1 MRYKS
6 SRVFE
11 FVILYFLFL
20 SSASA
25 QTLVRVNE
33 HAARIQF
40 DPDDT
45 IVDLPVENP
54 TRDAI
59 AAHLLLQLV
68 DPKGLICVSS
78 EQDVSLP
85 PGETKLKATLPLAYD
100 LADKIDRNNLLWY
113 RLRYTITQTAPA
125 TAILAP
131 LVGILSVGEATP
143 GIFELHAA
151 APELVRESGQYAIR
165 IRAIHPVTGHPV
177 AGVAVQASFDLDTND
192 QKPLVTKTAF
202 TDRRGFATLPFALPQ
217 NVETNEVDVKV
228 TGKLANYSVEADD
241 TVRVV
246 HYSRASVSTD
256 KPIYQPGQALHMRL
270 MAFDTNKK
278 AIGGEPVN
286 LKLLDPEETLVYR
299 VQLKTSAFGIA
310 SADWQIPDN
319 LRLGTYRIQATFGK
333 GPYEDSGASASVKI
347 SRYELPTF
355 TVAAKPDR
363 AFYLPNQNA
372 SIDIHADYLFGEPVR
387 HGHVRVVR
395 ETERHWNYRE
405 QKWDTEEGQTY
416 EGDTDDHGHYVT
428 KVDLSDDHDQLAAE
442 DYSRFHDLKLA
453 AYFTDSSTGRTEQ
466 RRFDLRVTKD
476 PIHIYIIGADFSQ
489 PGGLPLQFYISTDYA
504 DGSPASCDVE
514 VNWTG
519 DQPSSQNIGTSEPVE
534 QFLRRVH
541 TNRYGVAKVA
551 GLSVPS
557 VTAPADSVSQEFDL
571 SFRAKD
577 SKGAVGRHVESLRFY
592 DQPGIRVGT
601 DKILYKP
608 GEPIQVRLTAAEPD
622 TTLVVEAVHDFRLLA
637 SKQVHLR
644 HNYAE
649 AVFDSTGKFENEVT
663 IVAYTFGRKPGEDQ
677 YYAATSGSHTVS
689 FPKNHE
695 LQVEVK
701 LSKSVYRPGE
711 EATANLQIT
720 SPNGE
725 PAKSAL
731 GLVVVDQAVEERQ
744 RTDSDF
750 GGQGGFFNFRDDW
763 GDTSNIG
770 GISKS
775 DLDKLDLSKP
785 LPDGLELVAE
795 ILLQGNR
802 LWPKTFASDSGQA
815 DLAKLFASEINP
827 QIVPIRTALENRYA
841 QKGEY
846 PKTEAALESISADAG
861 ALWRNAKDPWG
872 TSYHAAFSVVRESDI
887 LEISSAG
894 LDKIIG
900 TEDDFVVA
908 RMSWPYFKPSAG
920 AMQRAVNEFHTHT
933 GVYIRDAQTLK
944 TELTRLGVDFDSL
957 KDPWGHPYQLSFGVN
972 GTHLTI
978 TVTSAGPDGRFSTKQ
993 APSDDDFPLTTAA
1006 IDYFVQTRAQVDAA
1020 LTANFKQSQS
1030 FPETPDQLKTAL
1042 NRSGINWDA
1051 LRDPWNHPYYAM
1063 FRTEARFSDDLSVET
1078 YEHHTQKERLHT
1090 TIVPKTQRINW
1101 VQIRSAGED
1110 GLEGTSDDFD
1120 VASFSRGVLEQSSKD
1135 KTPVPS
1141 SNEAVLQGSSGAI
1154 SGTVTDPA
1162 GGAVGGAEISA
1173 KNSETAANF
1182 TANSG
1187 ENGDYILRN
1196 LPAGFYVVQF
1206 SANGFRSYSITD
1218 VPVRSSNV
1226 TMLDATLS
1234 IGAVTE
1240 TVEVSGT
1247 AVQLQTA
1254 TSSVVEPK
1262 QSIVFFPFMP
1272 EKQLPLATPR
1282 LREYFPETLL
1292 WRPEIVTD
1300 DKGRAQLKFPL
1311 ADNITTWKLSAIAST
1326 INGEM
1331 GTSEKSIRAFQP
1343 FFVEHDPPR
1352 FLTIGDEIAL
1362 PVVLRNY
1369 LDRRLQVTVEMKPA
1383 PWFTL
1388 QSSAT
1393 LKTAIAPQDSARDIF
1408 RFKAVETVKE
1418 GKQEVRAIG
1427 ADASDA
1433 ISRPITVRPN
1443 GEEKTTS
1450 VSRIFDDTT
1459 SLDLQV
1465 PETAISGSLQTS
1477 LKIYPHLTAHV
1488 LESIEAILERPYGCA
1503 EQTISSTYPSVLLLK
1518 FAKASPS
1525 EKSPMLPRA
1534 RRYTQ
1539 AGYERLLSYRSPD
1552 GGFSYWG
1559 RGKSDLALTVYA
1571 INFLSDAREFV
1582 DVDVSVIQEA
1592 ATFVVNQIKPDGHWA
1607 ALDWNGNEISPR
1619 SAMLTAYIAR
1629 MLVTAKLAADG
1640 SAGND
1645 QIVKSTPL
1653 AVKHALSYLQSH
1665 VDELDEP
1672 YVIASYA
1679 LAALGA
1685 GDKSAFTTSVA
1696 RLRKLERREGD
1707 SSYWSLEMN
1716 TPFYGWGL
1724 AGRVE
1729 TTAIVLQALSADSAA
1744 SPDSDPLISRGL
1756 LFLLRNQDR
1765 YGIWYST
1772 QATINVLNA
1781 IASLTARKSDEA
1793 VDKMN
1798 VGSKA
1803 VVLVDGKQ
1811 ALSVDLPPPNVLS
1824 APVIVDLSKFV
1835 QPGGHHIEVRRPG
1848 GYSRAS
1854 IQVLANYYVPWAQK
1868 APGSALYQ
1876 QEMVSD
1882 ALRLTVQFDKLSA
1895 NVGETGPM
1903 QRRRRKNRFP
1913 RLRHVA
1919 SRNWPPARRRSR
1931 SQFPRTSHEIFRL
1944 GDRPI
1949 RRPTRPRNRLPLAPR
1964 RRHKILLHLQ
1974 TPLRPESSLRP
1985 LHPLRLLQPRS
1996 PSRSPAFAVHRAV
2009 SLIGCSPNRSTL

>member
-1 MRYKS
+1 MRYRS
-6 SRVFE
+6 SRLFE
-11 FVILYFLFL
+11 FVILCLLFVN
-20 SSASA
+20 SASA

-33 HAARIQF
+33 HEVRIQF
-40 DPDDT
+40 LSEDT
-45 IVDLPVENP
+45 VVDLPVENP

-59 AAHLLLQLV
+59 AAHLLLELV
-68 DPKGLICVSS
+68 DPAGIVRDKS
-78 EQDVSLP
+78 EQDISLP
-85 PGETKLKATLPLAYD
+85 PGETKLKASLPLATA
-100 LADKIDRNNLLWY
+100 LTNKIDRRNLLWY
-113 RLRYTITQTAPA
+113 RLRYTFTQTAPA
-125 TAILAP
+125 TATP
-131 LVGILSVGEATP
+131 LVGIVSVGEATP

-151 APELVRESGQYAIR
+151 APELVRESGHYAIR
-165 IRAIHPVTGHPV
+165 VRAIHPVTGRPV
-177 AGVAVQASFDLDTND
+177 AGVAVQASFDLDTDN

-217 NVETNEVDVKV
+217 TVETDDVDVKV
-228 TGKLANYSVEADD
+228 TGKLESYSAEADSD
-241 TVRVV
+241 FHVV
-246 HYSRASVSTD
+246 HFSRASISTD

-270 MAFDTNKK
+270 MAFDANKK
-278 AIGGEPVN
+278 AIEGEPVI

-299 VQLKTSAFGIA
+299 AQVETSAFGVA
-310 SADWQIPDN
+310 SADWQIPEN
-319 LRLGTYRIQATFGK
+319 LRLGTYRIQATFGQ

-355 TVAAKPDR
+355 MVAAKPDR
-363 AFYLPNQNA
+363 AFYLPDQNA

-387 HGHVRVVR
+387 HGRVRVVR
-395 ETERHWNYRE
+395 ETERKWNYRE
-405 QKWDTEEGQTY
+405 QKWDIEEGETY
-416 EGDTDDHGHYVT
+416 EGDIDDHGHYAA
-428 KVDLSDDHDQLAAE
+428 KVDLADDHDDLAGK
-442 DYSRFHDLKLA
+442 DYSRFQDLKLA

-476 PIHIYIIGADFSQ
+476 PIHIYIIGADFAQ
-489 PGGLPLQFYISTDYA
+489 PGSLPLQFYISTDYA

-514 VNWTG
+514 INWR
-519 DQPSSQNIGTSEPVE
+519 DEQLSSQNTGTSQSVE
-534 QFLRRVH
+534 QLLRRVH

-551 GLSVPS
+551 GLSVS
-557 VTAPADSVSQEFDL
+557 STTTHADSASQGFDL

-577 SKGAVGRHVESLRFY
+577 SKGAVGHHVESMTFY
-592 DQPGIRVGT
+592 DQPGIRVAT
-601 DKILYKP
+601 DKTLYKP
-608 GEPIQVRLTAAEPD
+608 GEPVQVRLSAAEAD
-622 TTLVVEAVHDFRLLA
+622 TTLIVEAVHEFRVLA
-637 SKQVHLR
+637 SKQVHVS
-644 HNYAE
+644 HNSAE
-649 AVFDSTGKFENEVT
+649 VVFDSTDNFEKEVT
-663 IVAYTFGRKPGEDQ
+663 ILAYTFGRKPGDD
-677 YYAATSGSHTVS
+677 YYGYYNYSSSGSHTVS

-701 LSKSVYRPGE
+701 LAKSVYRPGD
-711 EATANLQIT
+711 EATANLQVT
-720 SPNGE
+720 SPDGE

-744 RTDSDF
+744 RTDGDF
-750 GGQGGFFNFRDDW
+750 GGQGGFFNFRNDW
-763 GDTSNIG
+763 GDTTDIAG
-770 GISKS
+770 VRKS
-775 DLDKLDLSKP
+775 DLDKLDLTKP
-785 LPDGLELVAE
+785 LPEGLELVAE

-802 LWPKTFASDSGQA
+802 LWPKTFASDSGHV
-815 DLAKLFASEINP
+815 DLAQLFASELNP
-827 QIVPIRTALENRYA
+827 QIVPIRTALDNRYA
-841 QKGEY
+841 QTGEY
-846 PKTEAALESISADAG
+846 PKTEAALENDLAAAGSA
-861 ALWRNAKDPWG
+861 WQNAKDPWG
-872 TSYHAAFSVVRESDI
+872 TPLHAEFSVAHQFDV

-894 LDKIIG
+894 PDKTFG

-908 RMSWPYFKPSAG
+908 KMSWPYFKPNSEAI
-920 AMQRAVNEFHTHT
+920 RRSVNEFHART
-933 GVYIRDAQTLK
+933 GAYIRDAQTLK
-944 TELTRLGVDFDSL
+944 TELTRLGIDFDSL
-957 KDPWGHPYQLSFGVN
+957 RDPWGHAYQLSFGVN
-972 GTHLTI
+972 RTQFTV
-978 TVTSAGPDGRFSTKQ
+978 TVTSAGPDGRFNSKQ
-993 APSDDDFPLTTAA
+993 APSEDDFPLVTVG
-1006 IDYFVQTRAQVDAA
+1006 IDYFTETRAQIDVA
-1020 LTANFKQSQS
+1020 LAVNFIQSQS
-1030 FPETPDQLKTAL
+1030 FPETLDQLKAAL
-1042 NRSGINWDA
+1042 DHSGISWDA
-1051 LRDPWNHPYYAM
+1051 LSDPWGHPYYAT
-1063 FRTEARFSDDLSVET
+1063 FRKETRYSDDLNIET
-1078 YEHHTQKERLHT
+1078 YEHHTQKERQHT
-1090 TIVPKTQRINW
+1090 TIVPKAQQINW
-1101 VQIRSAGED
+1101 VQIRTAGED

-1135 KTPVPS
+1135 KTPVQTG
-1141 SNEAVLQGSSGAI
+1141 NAAVLQGSSGAI

-1162 GGAVGGAEISA
+1162 GGAVAGAEISA
-1173 KNSETAANF
+1173 KNSATAANF

-1187 ENGDYILRN
+1187 ENGDYLLRN

-1206 SANGFRSYSITD
+1206 SAKGFRSYSITN

-1226 TMLDATLS
+1226 TKLDAMLS
-1234 IGAVTE
+1234 VGAVME
-1240 TVEVSGT
+1240 TVEVQSAPVLLETTNASLGAVIAIQPGVT
-1247 AVQLQTA
+1247 ALPLQSRVQTQI
-1254 TSSVVEPK
+1254 
-1262 QSIVFFPFMP
+1262 Q
-1272 EKQLPLATPR
+1272 LATPR

-1300 DKGRAQLKFPL
+1300 DKGHAQLKFPL
-1311 ADNITTWKLSAIAST
+1311 ADNITTWKLSAVAST

-1369 LDRRLQVTVEMKPA
+1369 LDRRLQVSVEMKPA

-1450 VSRIFDDTT
+1450 VSQIFSDTT
-1459 SLDLQV
+1459 SLDLEI
-1465 PETAISGSLQTS
+1465 PETAISGALQTS
-1477 LKIYPHLTAHV
+1477 LKIYPNLTAHV

-1518 FAKASPS
+1518 FAKSSPS
-1525 EKSPMLPRA
+1525 EKSPLLPRA

-1539 AGYERLLSYRSPD
+1539 TGYERLLSYRSTD

-1571 INFLSDAREFV
+1571 INFLSDAREFI

-1592 ATFVVNQIKPDGHWA
+1592 ASFVVNQIKPDGHWA
-1607 ALDWNGNEISPR
+1607 ALDWNNNEISPR

-1629 MLVTAKLAADG
+1629 MLVTAKLSADV
-1640 SAGND
+1640 STGND

-1653 AVKHALSYLQSH
+1653 AVQHALNYLQSH
-1665 VDELDEP
+1665 VDELGEP

-1685 GDKSAFTTSVA
+1685 GDKSAFTTSVT

-1729 TTAIVLQALSADSAA
+1729 TTAIVLQALSADGPSA
-1744 SPDSDPLISRGL
+1744 DSDPLISRGL

-1781 IASLTARKSDEA
+1781 IASLTARKSDTPG
-1793 VDKMN
+1793 DKITA
-1798 VGSKA
+1798 GSKA
-1803 VVLVDGKQ
+1803 VVLVDGIQ
-1811 ALSVDLPPPNVLS
+1811 ALSIDLPPPNVLS

-1835 QPGGHHIEVRRPG
+1835 QPGAHHIEVRRPSG
-1848 GYSRAS
+1848 SSRAS
-1854 IQVLANYYVPWAQK
+1854 IQVLANYYVPWAHK
-1868 APGSALYQ
+1868 ASGSALYQ

-1895 NVGETGPM
+1895 NVGELV
-1903 QRRRRKNRFP
+1903 QCN
-1913 RLRHVA
+1913 VA
-1919 SRNWPPARRRSR
+1919 AERIGFRGYGMLLAEIGLPPGA
-1931 SQFPRTSHEIFRL
+1931 EV
-1944 GDRPI
+1944 DR
-1949 RRPTRPRNRLPLAPR
+1949 
-1964 RRHKILLHLQ
+1964 
-1974 TPLRPESSLRP
+1974 SSLDQAMKASGWEINQYDVLPDRVIVYLWP
-1985 LHPLRLLQPRS
+1985 RAGGTKFSFTFKPRFGLRALS
-1996 PSRSPAFAVHRAV
+1996 APSILYDYYNPEAQAVV
-2009 SLIGCSPNRSTL
+2009 EPTQFTVQ

>member
-1 MRYKS
+1 MRYRS
-6 SRVFE
+6 SRLFE
-11 FVILYFLFL
+11 FIILSFLFL
-20 SSASA
+20 SSTSA
-25 QTLVRVNE
+25 QTLLRVNE

-40 DPDDT
+40 LSDNT
-45 IVDLPVENP
+45 VVDLPVENQ
-54 TRDAI
+54 TSTTI
-59 AAHLLLQLV
+59 TAHLLLELV
-68 DPKGLICVSS
+68 DPTGLIRVSS
-78 EQDVSLP
+78 EQDVSLLS
-85 PGETKLKATLPLAYD
+85 GETKLKTTLPLASA

-113 RLRYTITQTAPA
+113 RLRYTITQTPPA
-125 TAILAP
+125 NAIPTHLIG
-131 LVGILSVGEATP
+131 VFSVGEATP

-151 APELVRESGQYAIR
+151 APDFVRESGHYDIR
-165 IRAIHPVTGHPV
+165 VRAIHPVTGRPI
-177 AGVAVQASFDLDTND
+177 ASVAVQASFDLDTDN

-202 TDRRGFATLPFALPQ
+202 TDRRGFATLLFALPQ
-217 NVETNEVDVKV
+217 SVEANEVAVKV
-228 TGKLANYSVEADD
+228 TGKLENYSVEADND
-241 TVRVV
+241 FHVV
-246 HYSRASVSTD
+246 HLSKASISTD

-270 MAFDTNKK
+270 MAFDSNKK
-278 AIGGEPVN
+278 AIEGEPVI
-286 LKLLDPEETLVYR
+286 LKFLDPEETLVYR
-299 VQLKTSAFGIA
+299 AQLKTSAFGIA

-319 LRLGTYRIQATFGK
+319 LRLGTYRIQATFGE
-333 GPYEDSGASASVKI
+333 GRYEDSGASATVKI

-363 AFYLPNQNA
+363 AFYLPDQNA
-372 SIDIHADYLFGEPVR
+372 SIEIHADYLFGEPVK

-405 QKWDTEEGQTY
+405 QKWDTEEGETY
-416 EGDTDDHGHYVT
+416 EGDTDDHGHYVA
-428 KVDLSDDHDQLAAE
+428 KVDLAKDHHDLAGE
-442 DYSRFHDLKLA
+442 DYSRFHDMKLA
-453 AYFTDSSTGRTEQ
+453 AYFTDSTTGRTEL
-466 RRFDLRVTKD
+466 RRFDLRITKD
-476 PIHIYIIGADFSQ
+476 PIHIYIIGAESDQ

-514 VNWTG
+514 INWVD
-519 DQPSSQNIGTSEPVE
+519 DQPSSQNAGTSASID

-541 TNRYGVAKVA
+541 TNRYGVAKVT
-551 GLSVPS
+551 GLSAPS
-557 VTAPADSVSQEFDL
+557 ITAPADSASREFDL
-571 SFRAKD
+571 SFRARD
-577 SKGAVGRHVESLRFY
+577 SKGAVGRHVESLSFY
-592 DQPGIRVGT
+592 DRPGIRVAT
-601 DKILYKP
+601 DKTLYKL
-608 GEPIQVRLTAAEPD
+608 GEPVQVLLTTAESD
-622 TTLVVEAVHDFRLLA
+622 TTLIVEAVHDFQIIV
-637 SKQVHLR
+637 SKQVYVR

-649 AVFDSTGKFENEVT
+649 VVFDSTDKFENEVT
-663 IVAYTFGRKPGEDQ
+663 ILAYTFGRKPGEDE
-677 YYAATSGSHTVS
+677 YYSALSGSHSVY

-701 LSKSVYRPGE
+701 LAKPVYRPGD
-711 EATANLQIT
+711 EATANLQVT
-720 SPNGE
+720 SPDGE
-725 PAKSAL
+725 PAKAAL

-750 GGQGGFFNFRDDW
+750 SGQGSFFNFRYDW
-763 GDTSNIG
+763 GDTTDIAG
-770 GISKS
+770 VRKT
-775 DLDKLDLSKP
+775 DLDKLDLTKP

-802 LWPKTFASDSGQA
+802 LWPKTFASDSGHE

-827 QIVPIRTALENRYA
+827 QIVPIRRALENRYA
-841 QKGEY
+841 QNGEY
-846 PKTEAALESISADAG
+846 PKTEASLESISTDAG
-861 ALWRNAKDPWG
+861 SPWQNARDPWG
-872 TSYHAAFSVVRESDI
+872 TAFHAEFSVARESDI

-894 LDKIIG
+894 PDKIIG

-908 RMSWPYFKPSAG
+908 RMSWPYFKPNAD
-920 AMQRAVNEFHTHT
+920 AIQRAVNEFHART
-933 GVYIRDAQTLK
+933 GAYIRDEQTLK
-944 TELTRLGVDFDSL
+944 SELTRLGIDFDSL
-957 KDPWGHPYQLSFGVN
+957 KDPWGHAYQLSFGVN
-972 GTHLTI
+972 RTQFTV
-978 TVTSAGPDGRFSTKQ
+978 TVTSAGPDGRFSSKQ
-993 APSDDDFPLTTAA
+993 APSEDDFSLATVA
-1006 IDYFVQTRAQVDAA
+1006 IDYFAELRAQIDAA
-1020 LTANFKQSQS
+1020 LAANFKQSQS
-1030 FPETPDQLKTAL
+1030 FPETPGQLKTAL
-1042 NRSGINWDA
+1042 DHSGISWDA
-1051 LRDPWNHPYYAM
+1051 LRDPWGHPYYAT
-1063 FRTEARFSDDLSVET
+1063 FRTEARFSDDLNVET
-1078 YEHHTQKERLHT
+1078 YEHHTQKEPQRI
-1090 TIVPKTQRINW
+1090 TIVPKTQRIDW

-1110 GLEGTSDDFD
+1110 GLEGTSDDLD
-1120 VASFSRGVLEQSSKD
+1120 LASFSRGVLEQSSKD
-1135 KTPVPS
+1135 KSPDPIG
-1141 SNEAVLQGSSGAI
+1141 NPAVLQGSSGAI
-1154 SGTVTDPA
+1154 SGTVTDPMGSA
-1162 GGAVGGAEISA
+1162 IAGAEISA

-1187 ENGDYILRN
+1187 GNGDYLLRN

-1206 SANGFRSYSITD
+1206 SAKGFRSYSITN

-1226 TMLDATLS
+1226 TKLDATLGV
-1234 IGAVTE
+1234 GAVTE
-1240 TVEVSGT
+1240 TVEVTAT
-1247 AVQLQTA
+1247 AVQLQTSVSA
-1254 TSSVVEPK
+1254 TLVTQQRFSSLLLQFRP
-1262 QSIVFFPFMP
+1262 QT
-1272 EKQLPLATPR
+1272 QLQLATPR

-1292 WRPEIVTD
+1292 WRPDIVTD

-1311 ADNITTWKLSAIAST
+1311 ADNITTWKLSAVAST
-1326 INGEM
+1326 INGDL

-1352 FLTIGDEIAL
+1352 FLTVGDEIAL

-1369 LDRRLQVTVEMKPA
+1369 LDRHLQVTVEMKPA

-1433 ISRPITVRPN
+1433 ISRSITVRPH

-1450 VSRIFDDTT
+1450 VSQIFGDTT

-1465 PETAISGSLQTS
+1465 PETAISGALQTS
-1477 LKIYPHLTAHV
+1477 LKIYPNLTAHV

-1503 EQTISSTYPSVLLLK
+1503 EQTISSTYPSVMLLK
-1518 FAKASPS
+1518 FAKASSS
-1525 EKSPMLPRA
+1525 EKNPMLPRA

-1539 AGYERLLSYRSPD
+1539 TGYERLLSYRSPD

-1571 INFLSDAREFV
+1571 VNFLSDAREFV

-1592 ATFVVNQIKPDGHWA
+1592 ATFVVNQIKPDGHWP
-1607 ALDWNGNEISPR
+1607 ALDWSNKETSPR

-1629 MLVTAKLAADG
+1629 MLVSAKLAADG

-1653 AVKHALSYLQSH
+1653 AVQHALSYLQQH
-1665 VDELDEP
+1665 VDAFDEP

-1685 GDKSAFTTSVA
+1685 GDKAAFTTSVA

-1729 TTAIVLQALSADSAA
+1729 TTALVLQALSADSAA

-1781 IASLTARKSDEA
+1781 IASLTARKSDSSGDKIA
-1793 VDKMN
+1793 VA
-1798 VGSKA
+1798 SKA
-1803 VVLVDGKQ
+1803 VVLVDGEQ
-1811 ALSVDLPPPNVLS
+1811 ALSIDLPPPDVLS

-1835 QPGGHHIEVRRPG
+1835 RPGTHHIEVRRQSG
-1848 GYSRAS
+1848 SSRAS
-1854 IQVLANYYVPWAQK
+1854 IQVLANYYVPWAHI
-1868 APGSALYQ
+1868 PTGTALYQ

-1895 NVGETGPM
+1895 KVGELVQCNVDAERVGFRGYGM
-1903 QRRRRKNRFP
+1903 
-1913 RLRHVA
+1913 LLA
-1919 SRNWPPARRRSR
+1919 EIGLPPGA
-1931 SQFPRTSHEIFRL
+1931 EV
-1944 GDRPI
+1944 DR
-1949 RRPTRPRNRLPLAPR
+1949 
-1964 RRHKILLHLQ
+1964 
-1974 TPLRPESSLRP
+1974 SSLEQAMKSGGWEIDQYDVLPDRVIVY
-1985 LHPLRLLQPRS
+1985 LWPRAGGTKFS
-1996 PSRSPAFAVHRAV
+1996 FTFKPRFGLKALSAPSILCDYYNPEAHAVVEPSAFTVQ
-2009 SLIGCSPNRSTL
+2009 

>member
-1 MRYKS
+1 MRYRS

-11 FVILYFLFL
+11 FVILCLLFC

-40 DPDDT
+40 LPEDT
-45 IVDLPVENP
+45 VVDLPVENP
-54 TRDAI
+54 TRATI
-59 AAHLLLQLV
+59 AAHLILELV
-68 DPKGLICVSS
+68 DPKGLIRVSS
-78 EQDVSLP
+78 EQDVSLL

-113 RLRYTITQTAPA
+113 RLRYTITEPPPA
-125 TAILAP
+125 NAIPAP
-131 LVGILSVGEATP
+131 LAGVLSVGEATP
-143 GIFELHAA
+143 GIFELHVA
-151 APELVRESGQYAIR
+151 APEFVRESGNYAIR
-165 IRAIHPVTGHPV
+165 VRAIHPVTGRPIP
-177 AGVAVQASFDLDTND
+177 GVAVQASFDLDTDN
-192 QKPLVTKTAF
+192 QKPLVTKTVF
-202 TDRRGFATLPFALPQ
+202 TDRRGFAMLPFALPQ
-217 NVETNEVDVKV
+217 SVETDEVDVNV
-228 TGKLANYSVEADD
+228 TGKLASYSVEADD
-241 TVRVV
+241 SMRVV

-278 AIGGEPVN
+278 AIEGEPVI

-299 VQLKTSAFGIA
+299 AQVETSAFGIA

-319 LRLGTYRIQATFGK
+319 LRLGTYRIQAVFGK
-333 GPYEDSGASASVKI
+333 GPYEDSGASATVKI

-387 HGHVRVVR
+387 HGHVRIVR

-405 QKWDTEEGQTY
+405 QRWDAEEGETY
-416 EGDTDDHGHYVT
+416 EGDTDDQGHYVA
-428 KVDLSDDHDQLAAE
+428 KVDLAKDHQDLSGE
-442 DYSRFHDLKLA
+442 DYSRFQDLTLA
-453 AYFTDSSTGRTEQ
+453 AYFTDSTTGRTEQ
-466 RRFDLRVTKD
+466 RRFDLRITKD
-476 PIHIYIIGADFSQ
+476 PIHVYIIGAESDQ

-514 VNWTG
+514 INWTG
-519 DQPSSQNIGTSEPVE
+519 DQPSSQNTGTSEPIE

-541 TNRYGVAKVA
+541 TNRYGVAKVT

-557 VTAPADSVSQEFDL
+557 ITAPADSTFRDFDL

-592 DQPGIRVGT
+592 DQPGIRVAT
-601 DKILYKP
+601 DKTLYKP
-608 GEPIQVRLTAAEPD
+608 GEPVRVRLTAAEPD
-622 TTLVVEAVHDFRLLA
+622 TTLVVEAVHDFRVLA
-637 SKQVHLR
+637 SKLVHVR

-649 AVFDSTGKFENEVT
+649 VVFDSTDKFENEVT

-677 YYAATSGSHTVS
+677 YYAAISGSHTVS

-701 LSKSVYRPGE
+701 LAKSVYRPGD
-711 EATANLQIT
+711 EATANLQVT
-720 SPNGE
+720 SPDGE

-744 RTDSDF
+744 RTDGDF

-770 GISKS
+770 GIRKS
-775 DLDKLDLSKP
+775 DLDKLDLTKP

-795 ILLQGNR
+795 ILLQQNSF
-802 LWPKTFASDSGQA
+802 WPKTFASDSGHV

-846 PKTEAALESISADAG
+846 PKTEATLESISADAG
-861 ALWRNAKDPWG
+861 ALWQNAKDPWG
-872 TSYHAAFSVVRESDI
+872 TPYRAAFSIVRESDV

-894 LDKIIG
+894 PDKIIG
-900 TEDDFVVA
+900 SEDDFVVA
-908 RMSWPYFKPSAG
+908 RMSWPYFKPNAE
-920 AMQRAVNEFHTHT
+920 AMQRAVNEFHTRT
-933 GVYIRDAQTLK
+933 GAYIRDAQTLK
-944 TELTRLGVDFDSL
+944 TELARLGIDFDSL

-972 GTHLTI
+972 GTHFTV

-993 APSDDDFPLTTAA
+993 APSEDDFSLATVA
-1006 IDYFVQTRAQVDAA
+1006 IDYFAQTRAQIDAA
-1020 LTANFKQSQS
+1020 LAVNFKQSQS
-1030 FPETPDQLKTAL
+1030 FPETPDQLNAAL
-1042 NRSGINWDA
+1042 DRSGISWDA
-1051 LRDPWNHPYYAM
+1051 LRDPWNHPYYAT

-1078 YEHHTQKERLHT
+1078 YEHHTQNERQHT
-1090 TIVPKTQRINW
+1090 TVVPKTQRINW

-1120 VASFSRGVLEQSSKD
+1120 IASFSRGVLEQSSKD
-1135 KTPVPS
+1135 KSPVPI
-1141 SNEAVLQGSSGAI
+1141 SNPAVLQGSSGAI
-1154 SGTVTDPA
+1154 SGTVTDPM
-1162 GGAVGGAEISA
+1162 GAAIAGAEISA

-1182 TANSG
+1182 TAKSG
-1187 ENGDYILRN
+1187 ENGDYLLRN

-1206 SANGFRSYSITD
+1206 SAKGFRAYSITN

-1226 TMLDATLS
+1226 TKLDATLGV
-1234 IGAVTE
+1234 GAVTE
-1240 TVEVSGT
+1240 TVEVT
-1247 AVQLQTA
+1247 ATVVQLQTTVSA
-1254 TSSVVEPK
+1254 LAAIQPGISGLPLPSLPQT
-1262 QSIVFFPFMP
+1262 
-1272 EKQLPLATPR
+1272 QLQLATPR

-1311 ADNITTWKLSAIAST
+1311 ADNITTWKLSAVAST
-1326 INGEM
+1326 IYGEM

-1408 RFKAVETVKE
+1408 RFKALETVKE

-1433 ISRPITVRPN
+1433 ISRSITVRPN

-1450 VSRIFDDTT
+1450 VSQIFGDTA

-1539 AGYERLLSYRSPD
+1539 SGYERLLSYRSPD

-1559 RGKSDLALTVYA
+1559 RGRSDLALTVYA

-1592 ATFVVNQIKPDGHWA
+1592 AAFVVNQIKPDGHWP
-1607 ALDWNGNEISPR
+1607 ALDWNNNETSPR

-1685 GDKSAFTTSVA
+1685 GDKSAFATSVA

-1729 TTAIVLQALSADSAA
+1729 TTAIVLQALSADTAA

-1781 IASLTARKSDEA
+1781 IAALTARKSDSAAGKIA
-1793 VDKMN
+1793 VA
-1798 VGSKA
+1798 SKA
-1803 VVLVDGKQ
+1803 EILVDGKQ
-1811 ALSVDLPPPNVLS
+1811 ALSIDLPPPNVLS
-1824 APVIVDLSKFV
+1824 APVTVDLSKFV
-1835 QPGGHHIEVRRPG
+1835 QPGAHHIEVRRPSG
-1848 GYSRAS
+1848 SSRAS

-1868 APGSALYQ
+1868 APGSSMYQ

-1882 ALRLTVQFDKLSA
+1882 ALRLTVQFDKLSPNIGELVQC
-1895 NVGETGPM
+1895 NVDAERIGFRGYGMLLAEIGLPPGAEVDRNSLEQAMKASGWEINQYDVLPDRVIFYLWPHAGGTKFSFTFKP
-1903 QRRRRKNRFP
+1903 RFGLKALSAP
-1913 RLRHVA
+1913 SILYDYYNPEAHAVVE
-1919 SRNWPPARRRSR
+1919 P
-1931 SQFPRTSHEIFRL
+1931 SQFIV
-1944 GDRPI
+1944 
-1949 RRPTRPRNRLPLAPR
+1949 
-1964 RRHKILLHLQ
+1964 Q
-1974 TPLRPESSLRP
+1974 
-1985 LHPLRLLQPRS
+1985 
-1996 PSRSPAFAVHRAV
+1996 
-2009 SLIGCSPNRSTL
+2009 

>member
-1 MRYKS
+1 MRYRS

-11 FVILYFLFL
+11 FVILSFLFL
-20 SSASA
+20 SSTSA
-25 QTLVRVNE
+25 QTSVRVNE

-40 DPDDT
+40 LSEDFA
-45 IVDLPVENP
+45 VDLPVENP
-54 TRDAI
+54 TRSSI
-59 AAHLLLQLV
+59 AAHLLLELV
-68 DPKGLICVSS
+68 DPMGLIRVSS
-78 EQDVSLP
+78 EQDVSLL
-85 PGETKLKATLPLAYD
+85 PGETKLKITLPPASALAN
-100 LADKIDRNNLLWY
+100 KIDRNNLLWY
-113 RLRYTITQTAPA
+113 RLRYTITQIAPA
-125 TAILAP
+125 TAIPAP
-131 LVGILSVGEATP
+131 LIGVFSVGEATP

-151 APELVRESGQYAIR
+151 APEFVRESGHYAIR
-165 IRAIHPVTGHPV
+165 VRAIHPVTGRPIP
-177 AGVAVQASFDLDTND
+177 GVAVQASFDLDSDN

-217 NVETNEVDVKV
+217 SVETDEVSVKV
-228 TGKLANYSVEADD
+228 TGKLENYSVEADND
-241 TVRVV
+241 FRVV
-246 HYSRASVSTD
+246 HFSKASISTD

-278 AIGGEPVN
+278 AIEGEPVI

-299 VQLKTSAFGIA
+299 AQVETSAFGIA

-319 LRLGTYRIQATFGK
+319 LRLGTYRIQATFGE
-333 GPYEDSGASASVKI
+333 GRYEDSGASATVKI

-363 AFYLPNQNA
+363 AFYLPDQNA

-405 QKWDTEEGQTY
+405 QKWDTEEGETY
-416 EGDTDDHGHYVT
+416 EGDTDDRGHYVAR
-428 KVDLSDDHDQLAAE
+428 VDLAKDHHDLAGE
-442 DYSRFHDLKLA
+442 DYSRFHDMKLA

-466 RRFDLRVTKD
+466 RRFDLRITKD
-476 PIHIYIIGADFSQ
+476 PIHIYIIGAESDQ
-489 PGGLPLQFYISTDYA
+489 PGALPLQFYISTDYA

-514 VNWTG
+514 INWV
-519 DQPSSQNIGTSEPVE
+519 DEQPSSQNAGTSASID

-541 TNRYGVAKVA
+541 TNRYGVAKVT

-557 VTAPADSVSQEFDL
+557 ITAPGNSASREFDL
-571 SFRAKD
+571 SFRVKD

-592 DQPGIRVGT
+592 DQPGIRVET
-601 DKILYKP
+601 DKTLYKP
-608 GEPIQVRLTAAEPD
+608 GEPMQVRLTAAEPD
-622 TTLVVEAVHDFRLLA
+622 TTLVVEAVHDFQVIA
-637 SKQVHLR
+637 SKQVHVR

-649 AVFDSTGKFENEVT
+649 VVFDSTDKFENEVT
-663 IVAYTFGRKPGEDQ
+663 ILAYTFGRKPGEDQ
-677 YYAATSGSHTVS
+677 YYAAISGSHTVS

-701 LSKSVYRPGE
+701 LAKSGYRPGD
-711 EATANLQIT
+711 EATANLQVT
-720 SPNGE
+720 SPDGE

-744 RTDSDF
+744 RTDGDF
-750 GGQGGFFNFRDDW
+750 GGQSGFFNFRNDW
-763 GDTSNIG
+763 GDTTDIA
-770 GISKS
+770 GIRKT

-795 ILLQGNR
+795 IILQGNT
-802 LWPKTFASDSGQA
+802 LWPKVFASDSGHE
-815 DLAKLFASEINP
+815 DLAKLFASEINL

-846 PKTEAALESISADAG
+846 PKTEATLESTSTDAG
-861 ALWRNAKDPWG
+861 SPWQNAKDPWG
-872 TSYHAAFSVVRESDI
+872 TPYHAAFSVVRESDV
-887 LEISSAG
+887 LEISSPG
-894 LDKIIG
+894 PDKILG

-908 RMSWPYFKPSAG
+908 RMSWPYFKPNAV
-920 AMQRAVNEFHTHT
+920 AIQRAVDEFHTRT
-933 GVYIRDAQTLK
+933 GSYIRDEQTLK
-944 TELTRLGVDFDSL
+944 AELTRIGIDFDSL
-957 KDPWGHPYQLSFGVN
+957 KDPWGHPYQLSFGVKQ
-972 GTHLTI
+972 THFI
-978 TVTSAGPDGRFSTKQ
+978 VTVTSAGPDGRFSTKQ
-993 APSDDDFPLTTAA
+993 APSDDDFSLATAA
-1006 IDYFVQTRAQVDAA
+1006 VDYFADTRAQLDAA

-1042 NRSGINWDA
+1042 DRSGINWDA
-1051 LRDPWNHPYYAM
+1051 LRDPWNHPYYAT
-1063 FRTEARFSDDLSVET
+1063 FRTEARFSDDLNVET
-1078 YEHHTQKERLHT
+1078 YEHHTQKEPQHL
-1090 TIVPKTQRINW
+1090 TIVPKTQRIDW
-1101 VQIRSAGED
+1101 VEIRSAGED

-1120 VASFSRGVLEQSSKD
+1120 VASYSRGVLEQSSKD
-1135 KTPVPS
+1135 KMPVPI
-1141 SNEAVLQGSSGAI
+1141 SNPAVLQGSSGAI
-1154 SGTVTDPA
+1154 SGTVTDPM
-1162 GGAVGGAEISA
+1162 GSAVAGAEVSA
-1173 KNSETAANF
+1173 KNSATAANF

-1187 ENGDYILRN
+1187 ENGDYLLRN
-1196 LPAGFYVVQF
+1196 LPAGFYVVLF
-1206 SANGFRSYSITD
+1206 SAKGFRSYSITN

-1226 TMLDATLS
+1226 TKLDAMLNV
-1234 IGAVTE
+1234 GAVTE
-1240 TVEVSGT
+1240 TVEVTGT
-1247 AVQLQTA
+1247 AVQLQT
-1254 TSSVVEPK
+1254 SVSAVAAIKPGVTAL
-1262 QSIVFFPFMP
+1262 QPQT
-1272 EKQLPLATPR
+1272 QLQLATPR

-1393 LKTAIAPQDSARDIF
+1393 LKTTISPQDSARDIF
-1408 RFKAVETVKE
+1408 SFKAVETVKE
-1418 GKQEVRAIG
+1418 GKQEVRALG

-1450 VSRIFDDTT
+1450 VSQIFSDTT
-1459 SLDLQV
+1459 SLELQV
-1465 PETAISGSLQTS
+1465 PDSAISGALQTS
-1477 LKIYPHLTAHV
+1477 LKIYPNLTAHV

-1525 EKSPMLPRA
+1525 EKSPLLPRA

-1539 AGYERLLSYRSPD
+1539 TGYERLLSYRSPD

-1592 ATFVVNQIKPDGHWA
+1592 ASFVVNQIKPDGHWSA
-1607 ALDWNGNEISPR
+1607 FDWNGNEISPR

-1640 SAGND
+1640 SAGNN

-1653 AVKHALSYLQSH
+1653 AVQHALSYLQQRT
-1665 VDELDEP
+1665 DALDEP

-1685 GDKSAFTTSVA
+1685 GDKPAFANSVA

-1729 TTAIVLQALSADSAA
+1729 TTALVLQALTADSTA
-1744 SPDSDPLISRGL
+1744 SPDSDPLISRRL

-1781 IASLTARKSDEA
+1781 IASLTARKSDTGGDKIA
-1793 VDKMN
+1793 VA
-1798 VGSKA
+1798 SKA
-1803 VVLVDGKQ
+1803 VVLVDGEQ
-1811 ALSVDLPPPNVLS
+1811 ALSIDLPPPDVLS

-1835 QPGGHHIEVRRPG
+1835 RPGTHHIEVRRPSG
-1848 GYSRAS
+1848 SSRAS
-1854 IQVLANYYVPWAQK
+1854 IQVLANYYVPWAHQ

-1895 NVGETGPM
+1895 NVGELVRCDVDAERIGFRGYGMLLAEIGLPPGAEVDRNSLEQAMKSGGWEINQYDVLPDRVIVYLWPRAGGTKFSFNFKP
-1903 QRRRRKNRFP
+1903 RFG
-1913 RLRHVA
+1913 LKA
-1919 SRNWPPARRRSR
+1919 LS
-1931 SQFPRTSHEIFRL
+1931 
-1944 GDRPI
+1944 
-1949 RRPTRPRNRLPLAPR
+1949 APS
-1964 RRHKILLHLQ
+1964 ILYDYYN
-1974 TPLRPESSLRP
+1974 PEAHAIVEP
-1985 LHPLRLLQPRS
+1985 S
-1996 PSRSPAFAVHRAV
+1996 PFTVQ
-2009 SLIGCSPNRSTL
+2009 